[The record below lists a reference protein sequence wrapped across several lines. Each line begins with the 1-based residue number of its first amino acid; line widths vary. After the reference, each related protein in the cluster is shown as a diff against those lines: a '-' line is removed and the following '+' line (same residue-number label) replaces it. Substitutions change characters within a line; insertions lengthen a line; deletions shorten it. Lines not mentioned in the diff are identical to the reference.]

1 MPAFEGPGSPPSR
14 SSAGDLINAGRS
26 IARFTRHH
34 DPSSLRFVAGFEPDF
49 SRGGLEAADSSSRLY
64 GGKLRR
70 YRIVSRNRRV
80 QYLFMAAPKQ
90 VWIGALQATTT
101 ELSSYGVRTVDVIAP
116 DDLLIPAFE
125 YHYMDG
131 DVLVSQIPKDY
142 IGATS

>member
-1 MPAFEGPGSPPSR
+1 M
-14 SSAGDLINAGRS
+14 
-26 IARFTRHH
+26 
-34 DPSSLRFVAGFEPDF
+34 
-49 SRGGLEAADSSSRLY
+49 
-64 GGKLRR
+64 
-70 YRIVSRNRRV
+70 SRNRRV

-142 IGATS
+142 IGATSEVDPSRADASPWLDRLPVIQEFRRKVFGRR

>member
-1 MPAFEGPGSPPSR
+1 MSQASP
-14 SSAGDLINAGRS
+14 
-26 IARFTRHH
+26 
-34 DPSSLRFVAGFEPDF
+34 
-49 SRGGLEAADSSSRLY
+49 EAT
-64 GGKLRR
+64 R
-70 YRIVSRNRRV
+70 YRIVSRNRWA

-142 IGATS
+142 IGATSEVDLSRADASPWLDRLPVIQEFRCSAVAEGGLSFPWGGRTREPAPPCP